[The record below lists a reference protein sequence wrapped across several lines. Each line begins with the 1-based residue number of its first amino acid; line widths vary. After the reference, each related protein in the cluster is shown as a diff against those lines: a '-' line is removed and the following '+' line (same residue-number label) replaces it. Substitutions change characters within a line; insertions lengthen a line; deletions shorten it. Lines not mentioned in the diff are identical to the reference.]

1 MIGTT
6 LSHYKIIEEIR
17 RGGMGEV
24 YRAWDT
30 QLNRELAIKVLPQSL
45 VTSDPDSRK
54 RFVQEAKA
62 TATLEHPYIAT
73 IFEIAEV
80 DGVTFIAMELIR
92 GRELTDLIFAGSL
105 DPETIVNYALEI
117 SEALAFAHEKG
128 IIHRDLK
135 PGNVMVTDERH
146 IKIIDFG
153 LAKLM
158 QPLPV
163 FEEFGDDTAERAP
176 SRSDVV
182 KGTLSYMAP
191 EQARGLPLDHR
202 CDIFSFGVLLHEM
215 LSGKNPFVRDSTLET
230 AHAIIHSP
238 PVALSESVGP
248 DVASRLQP
256 ILDRCL
262 EKDAKERYDDTREL
276 VQELKRARV
285 QIESSTYER
294 FVTKPK
300 RIKRMG
306 AAAAL
311 VAVIVMF
318 AVLLWPR
325 QQTIAVLPWGDDTVA
340 ESTNAG
346 QLAPLAVSD
355 RLRDFVGLDVTPFS
369 ISRTFLWDED
379 PGAVAA
385 QLDVKWIVRVELS
398 EGASG
403 LSATVHLMTSDGD
416 ARGWPQELSSA
427 TADTAGMLD
436 LADIV
441 ATSIADSLGAREG
454 DERHRPTSDTA
465 RESYLEGRSYLWGWD
480 VEQDLARAADA
491 FRSSLAAE
499 ENFAQA
505 HAGLALA
512 LWELYVDSGDAALVA
527 PSVAEAERAV
537 MLDPQIAETHLAL
550 GVVLLGRGQAVDAE
564 AAFQTALALSPA
576 DDAVVRLIADTYE
589 RRGRLDDAEAMY
601 QSAIDLRPGY
611 WGNYRDKGELY
622 LYTKTDHLEA
632 AKPLFRKVI
641 ELRPESDVGYNN
653 LATVHIMAGEME
665 QAEPLL
671 QAAIRIDPDGPAYNN
686 LGVVY
691 YSMGRFKDALE
702 QFRKAIEFSGF
713 EEPTY
718 ITGLADTYRQLDL
731 NADAKEYYERADA
744 LWRGQLEVNPNDHRV
759 RAILS
764 AGLASLERCD
774 EATDEASRA
783 TPSDSD
789 IPEVDNI
796 VALTYSLCGD
806 RDATLN
812 HLERAIRGGAI
823 LNIENDRDLKPYLND
838 PVLADALKERS

>member
-1 MIGTT
+1 MVFATGTSGREALIGNT
-6 LSHYKIIEEIR
+6 LSHYKIIEEIG

-30 QLNRELAIKVLPQSL
+30 QLNRELAIKVLSQSL

-54 RFVQEAKA
+54 RFIQEAKA
-62 TATLEHPYIAT
+62 TAALEHPYIAT
-73 IFEIAEV
+73 IFEIAEA
-80 DGVTFIAMELIR
+80 DGFTFIAMELIR

-105 DPETIVNYALEI
+105 DPETIIEYALEI
-117 SEALAFAHEKG
+117 SEALAFAHDKG

-135 PGNVMVTDERH
+135 PGNVMVTDEGH

-153 LAKLM
+153 LAKLT

-163 FEEFGDDTAERAP
+163 FEEFGDETAERAPP

-230 AHAIIHSP
+230 AHAIIYAP
-238 PVALSESVGP
+238 AAELSESVSP

-262 EKDAKERYDDTREL
+262 KKDAGERYEDTREL
-276 VQELKRARV
+276 VQELKHARI

-294 FVTKPK
+294 FVVKPK
-300 RIKRMG
+300 RAKRIG

-311 VAVIVMF
+311 VAV
-318 AVLLWPR
+318 AVIIAAILWP
-325 QQTIAVLPWGDDTVA
+325 QKHPIAVLPWGDEAVT

-379 PGAVAA
+379 PAVIAE
-385 QLDVKWIVRVELS
+385 QLDVEWIVRVELA

-403 LSATVHLMTSDGD
+403 LSATVRLMTSDGD
-416 ARGWPQELSSA
+416 ARGWPQELTTGTRDA
-427 TADTAGMLD
+427 LD

-441 ATSIADSLGAREG
+441 ATSIADSLGTREG
-454 DERHRPTSDTA
+454 DDQHTPTNNVA

-480 VEQDLARAADA
+480 VEQDVALAADA
-491 FRSSLAAE
+491 FRRSLAAE

-512 LWELYVDSGDAALVA
+512 LWELYVDSGDATLVA

-537 MLDPQIAETHLAL
+537 MLDPEIAETHLAL

-564 AAFQTALALSPA
+564 AAFQTALALAPA
-576 DDAVVRLIADTYE
+576 DDAVVRFIADTYE
-589 RRGRLDDAEAMY
+589 TRGRLDDAETMY

-611 WGNYRDKGELY
+611 WGNYRDKGEFY
-622 LYTKTDHLEA
+622 LYTKTDDLEA
-632 AKPLFRKVI
+632 AKPLFREVI
-641 ELRPESDVGYNN
+641 RLRPESDVGYNS
-653 LATVHIMAGEME
+653 LAAVHIMSGEME

-671 QAAIRIDPDGPAYNN
+671 QAAIGIDPDGPAYNN
-686 LGVVY
+686 LGLVY
-691 YSMGRFKDALE
+691 YSMSRFTDALE
-702 QFRKAIEFSGF
+702 QFRKAIETSGF

-731 NADAKEYYERADA
+731 DAEAKEYYAHADE
-744 LWRGQLEVNPNDHRV
+744 LLRRQLEVNPSDNRV
-759 RAILS
+759 RAMLS

-774 EATDEASRA
+774 EATAEASLAAPRSLRSPKSTISSRSHIQSAA
-783 TPSDSD
+783 TAKRHSTTWSAPSA
-789 IPEVDNI
+789 E
-796 VALTYSLCGD
+796 A
-806 RDATLN
+806 
-812 HLERAIRGGAI
+812 
-823 LNIENDRDLKPYLND
+823 
-838 PVLADALKERS
+838 RSSTSRTTGT